1 MGPSKTSPHSKVLS
15 FAGFFADLPPQK
27 GQKYAIPLPPPDKN
41 DGQEN
46 HVLESEA
53 SETTVHGGQR
63 GLSME
68 TGRNQQIRGRRHNI
82 AGQTPRAAGKMRPP
96 LHAAETTEAGD
107 QHVRRVGVN
116 DTASV
121 ESCSHTRRRPS
132 PQPPLA
138 CAFCP
143 RSGETH
149 SFARTHM
156 LREPLMND
164 VFCQILRDHG
174 C

>member
-1 MGPSKTSPHSKVLS
+1 MMDLPGRHRQCRLR
-15 FAGFFADLPPQK
+15 GFFADLPPQE
-27 GQKYAIPLPPPDKN
+27 GQKHAIPPPPPDEN

-68 TGRNQQIRGRRHNI
+68 TGQNQQIRGRRHNI
-82 AGQTPRAAGKMRPP
+82 AGQTPRAAGEVRPQFYP
-96 LHAAETTEAGD
+96 VEITEAGD
-107 QHVRRVGVN
+107 QRVRGVGVI

-132 PQPPLA
+132 PQPTLA
-138 CAFCP
+138 CAFCR
-143 RSGETH
+143 RSGETR

-156 LREPLMND
+156 LREPLTND
-164 VFCQILRDHG
+164 VFSQILRDHR